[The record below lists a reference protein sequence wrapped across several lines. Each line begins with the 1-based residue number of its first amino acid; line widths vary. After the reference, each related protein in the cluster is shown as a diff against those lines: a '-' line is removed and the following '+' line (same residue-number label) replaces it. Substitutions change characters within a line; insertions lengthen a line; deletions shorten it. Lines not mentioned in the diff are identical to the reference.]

1 MSLIQLV
8 YISTATQRHDEAAL
22 TKIMESASKK
32 NEPDGLS
39 GMLIY
44 CDGNF
49 MQVIEGEPEAV
60 DATFARISND
70 LRHKEIVVVSRL
82 PIDERSF
89 GQWSMG
95 FRAIDLPELLLWPA
109 YAPFFDGRF
118 SIASFG
124 AQPSLALEML
134 KDFGHSDRVI
144 HLD

>member
-22 TKIMESASKK
+22 TKIMASASKK
-32 NEPDGLS
+32 NEPDGLT

-49 MQVIEGEPEAV
+49 MQVLEGEPDVV

-70 LRHKEIVVVSRL
+70 PRHKEI
-82 PIDERSF
+82 
-89 GQWSMG
+89 MG

-124 AQPSLALEML
+124 AHPSVALEML
-134 KDFGHSDRVI
+134 KDFGLSDRAI
-144 HLD
+144 RLS